1 MIYLIV
7 LILLLFLSF
16 RYDIQEKTKNFDF
29 WYRFVLLVFILI
41 AGLRW
46 RLGYDTPNYLESF
59 YYRYP
64 TLGKFSFTDYGIGKD
79 PFFVLINSVV
89 KTLGGRFFVVQ
100 LIQSSIVNVLIF
112 KYIKKHSR
120 YVFTCILLY
129 FVCFYYDYNME
140 IMRASISVVICLF
153 AYDYLLDK
161 KWLKGY
167 LLLCLALMF
176 HMQTI
181 VMFVLPI
188 FLFLRLNKL
197 GVAIIFGAFLFAIY
211 VNEIFGEY
219 LTMLDAVNEVGAEKA
234 EHYLNSDKY
243 GVQTKNLKFMAVMYF
258 PYIIYS
264 IASLLYIKKYDKEN
278 PLLRYEPFL
287 LFGVIFIVMQ
297 LNLLI
302 AYRFVDYFRIYFIM
316 FFSELFI
323 SLIKQC
329 VSRLSRGVAFA
340 RTFIISIPFFF
351 MIGFTDYIRLFRFYP
366 YSSVIERKID
376 KNREQKYMETQD
388 RIPANRNMY

>member
-16 RYDIQEKTKNFDF
+16 RYDIQEKTLYFDF
-29 WYRFVLLVFILI
+29 WYRFVLIVFILI

-46 RLGYDTPNYLESF
+46 RLGVDTPNYLEFF

-79 PFFVLINSVV
+79 PFYVLINSVV
-89 KTLGGRFFVVQ
+89 KTFGGRFFIVQ
-100 LIQSSIVNVLIF
+100 LIQASIVNILIF

-120 YVFTCILLY
+120 YFFTCVLLY
-129 FVCFYYDYNME
+129 FATSYFTLNME

-153 AYDYLLDK
+153 AYDYMLDK
-161 KWLKGY
+161 KWLKVY

-188 FLFLRLNKL
+188 FLFLRLNKF
-197 GVAIIFGAFLFAIY
+197 GIAIIFGAFLFAIY
-211 VNEIFGEY
+211 VNKVFGDY
-219 LTMLDAVNEVGAEKA
+219 LMMLDVVSEVGAEKA
-234 EHYLNSDKY
+234 EHYLNSDKF
-243 GVQTKNLKFMAVMYF
+243 GDQTKNLKFMAVMYF

-264 IASLLYIKKYDKEN
+264 IASLLYLKKYDKEN
-278 PLLRYEPFL
+278 PLLRLEPFL
-287 LFGVIFIVMQ
+287 LFGVTFVVME
-297 LNLLI
+297 LNLYI
-302 AYRFVDYFRIYFIM
+302 AYRFVDYFKIYFVL
-316 FFSELFI
+316 FFSELFL
-323 SLIKQC
+323 SLIKQWGC
-329 VSRLSRGVAFA
+329 RLSRGVLFA
-340 RTFIISIPFFF
+340 RAFIIFIPFFF
-351 MIGFTDYIRLFRFYP
+351 MIGFSRYRQLNRFYP

-376 KNREQKYMETQD
+376 KTREQNFMEHD
-388 RIPANRNMY
+388 RMPASRKMY

>member
-1 MIYLIV
+1 MIYLV
-7 LILLLFLSF
+7 VFILLAYLSF
-16 RYDIQEKTKNFDF
+16 FYDIREKTKNRDF
-29 WYRFVLLVFILI
+29 WYRFMLLVFILI

-46 RLGYDTPNYLESF
+46 RLGLDTPNYLESF
-59 YYRYP
+59 YYKYP
-64 TLGKFSFTDYGIGKD
+64 TLGKFSFTEYGIGND
-79 PFFVLINSVV
+79 PFYVLINSAV
-89 KTLGGRFFVVQ
+89 KSLGGRFFIVQ

-129 FVCFYYDYNME
+129 YISFYSEFNME

-153 AYDYLLDK
+153 AYDYILDK

-197 GVAIIFGAFLFAIY
+197 GIAIIFSAFLFAIY
-211 VNEIFGEY
+211 VNKIFGEY
-219 LTMLDAVNEVGAEKA
+219 LTMLDAVSEVGAEKA
-234 EHYLNSDKY
+234 EQYLNSDKY
-243 GVQTKNLKFMAVMYF
+243 GDQTHNLTYMVVYFF
-258 PYIIYS
+258 PYIIYGIVS
-264 IASLLYIKKYDKEN
+264 IIYLKKYDKGN
-278 PLLRYEPFL
+278 PLLKLEPFL

-297 LNLLI
+297 MNLQI
-302 AYRFVDYFRIYFIM
+302 AYRFVDYFRIYFIL
-316 FFSELFI
+316 FFSELFL
-323 SLIKQC
+323 SLLKRKC
-329 VSRLSRGVAFA
+329 CLSRGVVLA
-340 RTFIISIPFFF
+340 RAFIIFIPLFF
-351 MIGFTDYIRLFRFYP
+351 MFGIEKYARRVQYFP

-376 KNREQKYMETQD
+376 KNREQRFMLTQD
-388 RIPANRNMY
+388 RIPANRNLY

>member
-7 LILLLFLSF
+7 IFLLIILFL
-16 RYDIQEKTKNFDF
+16 RYDIQGKTKYFDF

-46 RLGYDTPNYLESF
+46 RLGLDTPNYLESF
-59 YYRYP
+59 YYVYP
-64 TLGKFSFTDYGIGKD
+64 TLGKFSFTEYGFGKD
-79 PFFVLINSVV
+79 PFYILINSIV
-89 KTLGGRFFVVQ
+89 KTLGGRFFIVQ

-120 YVFTCILLY
+120 YVFTCIFLY
-129 FVCFYYDYNME
+129 FITFYYDFNME

-153 AYDYLLDK
+153 AYDYLLEK
-161 KWLKGY
+161 MWLKGY

-188 FLFLRLNKL
+188 FFFLRLNKL
-197 GVAIIFGAFLFAIY
+197 GVAIIFAAFIFAIY
-211 VNEIFGEY
+211 VNKIFGEY
-219 LTMLDAVNEVGAEKA
+219 LTVLDAVSEVGAEKA
-234 EHYLNSDKY
+234 EQYLNSDKY
-243 GVQTKNLKFMAVMYF
+243 GDQTHNLTYMIIFFF

-264 IASLLYIKKYDKEN
+264 IGSLFYLKKYDKDN
-278 PLLRYEPFL
+278 SLLKLEPFL
-287 LFGVIFIVMQ
+287 LFGVLFIVMQ
-297 LNLLI
+297 MNLQI
-302 AYRFVDYFRIYFIM
+302 AYRFVDYFRIYFIL
-316 FFSELFI
+316 FFSELFM
-323 SLIKQC
+323 SLFKRNC
-329 VSRLSRGVAFA
+329 RLSRGVIFA

-351 MIGFTDYIRLFRFYP
+351 MIGYTDYKRLIRFYP

-376 KNREQKYMETQD
+376 KKREQRFMETQD
-388 RIPANRNMY
+388 RIPANRNVY

>member
-46 RLGYDTPNYLESF
+46 RLGLDTPNYLESF
-59 YYRYP
+59 YYSYP
-64 TLGKFSFTDYGIGKD
+64 TLGKFSFMEYGLGKD
-79 PFFVLINSVV
+79 PFYVLINSIV
-89 KTLGGRFFVVQ
+89 KTLGGRFFIVQ

-120 YVFTCILLY
+120 YVFTCIFLY
-129 FVCFYYDYNME
+129 YVTFYYGFNME
-140 IMRASISVVICLF
+140 IMRASISIVICLF
-153 AYDYLLDK
+153 AYDYILDK

-188 FLFLRLNKL
+188 FFFLRLNKI
-197 GVAIIFGAFLFAIY
+197 GIAIIFGAFLFAIY
-211 VNEIFGEY
+211 VNIIFGEY
-219 LTMLDAVNEVGAEKA
+219 LTVLDAVSEVGAEKA
-234 EHYLNSDKY
+234 EHYLNSEKY
-243 GVQTKNLKFMAVMYF
+243 GDQTHNLKFMAVTHF

-264 IASLLYIKKYDKEN
+264 IASLLYLKKYDKDN
-278 PLLRYEPFL
+278 PLLKLEPFL
-287 LFGVIFIVMQ
+287 LLGVIFLVMQ
-297 LNLLI
+297 LNLQI
-302 AYRFVDYFRIYFIM
+302 AYRFVDYFRIYFIL
-316 FFSELFI
+316 FFSELFLNI
-323 SLIKQC
+323 FK
-329 VSRLSRGVAFA
+329 RDYPLSKGVVFA
-340 RTFIISIPFFF
+340 RTFIIFIPLFF
-351 MIGFTDYIRLFRFYP
+351 MIGFIDYRHRVRYIP

-376 KNREQKYMETQD
+376 KKREQRFMETQD
-388 RIPANRNMY
+388 RIPANRNVY